1 MLKMSNKIKVG
12 DLVRQK
18 SRTIY
23 EYHGVRTPSIYYDDD
38 SDLFSEQK
46 LSFGTVLSVGV
57 QEITNK
63 KICSVL
69 WITEDNK
76 ITTNEFMENLCLI
89 EKGKHSKIKTS

>member
-1 MLKMSNKIKVG
+1 MLKMSNQIKVG

-46 LSFGTVLSVGV
+46 LSFGTVLSVSA

-69 WITEDNK
+69 WITEGSNA
-76 ITTNEFMENLCLI
+76 TTNEFMENLCLI
-89 EKGKHSKIKTS
+89 EKRKHSKIKMS